1 MVIQSCREEG
11 QRRSIL
17 DHIMGESITQ
27 SPYDSVA
34 LIHSVTVLEI
44 DIVSVEVIYQSAGPR
59 KLGGSGRLVQM
70 GAIII
75 KLQAH
80 PGSMRKGVRPS
91 THCIT
96 ATDSALTSR
105 R

>member
-1 MVIQSCREEG
+1 MVIQRCREEG

-59 KLGGSGRLVQM
+59 KLGGCGRLVQM

-80 PGSMRKGVRPS
+80 PGIMRNGVPPS
-91 THCIT
+91 TQDIAPT
-96 ATDSALTSR
+96 NSALSSR